1 MTNIDCL
8 WSQVK
13 VDVRGAQDSCPE
25 FIEPSRVEKRDG
37 LYDFPIFY
45 LEVAGFPHDEN
56 AVSEA
61 LSDLGGGLLPGWP

>member
-13 VDVRGAQDSCPE
+13 VDVRCARDSCTD

-37 LYDFPIFY
+37 LYNFSMFH
-45 LEVAGFPHDEN
+45 LEVAGIPHDEN